1 MPSRSGFQYFV
12 ANSLN
17 LDTIDQQDVYQ
28 VVKAFDFE
36 AFKLEDILDA
46 AAKLLAEMTGCTA
59 VIQDVEPTRQRLT
72 GFDIVHLSNH
82 DALAVLTLDES
93 KPVTVQFAIPKKLSC
108 LVIWRFFISLF
119 KNVFWETLS

>member
-1 MPSRSGFQYFV
+1 
-12 ANSLN
+12 
-17 LDTIDQQDVYQ
+17 
-28 VVKAFDFE
+28 
-36 AFKLEDILDA
+36 
-46 AAKLLAEMTGCTA
+46 MTGCTA

-93 KPVTVQFAIPKKLSC
+93 KPVTVQFAIPKNFC